1 MQIAKTVKRENRV
14 LLTLLTE
21 VLFIHPSSL
30 VKGEYLCIYHS
41 SFLVIYA
48 DETKTDDIF
57 ANKIGKE
64 THQAV

>member
-1 MQIAKTVKRENRV
+1 M

-30 VKGEYLCIYHS
+30 VKGEYLYIYHS

-57 ANKIGKE
+57 ADKIGKE